1 MQLQILS
8 LGAIGFEVA
17 KIVPRESS
25 ELSDTEWSSL
35 KHIHMGNTKWTQQ
48 VVAICLFIIYMYV
61 SIIYFLGRHKLERE
75 QGTQERLKG
84 GKGAEK

>member
-35 KHIHMGNTKWTQQ
+35 KHIHMGNNKWTQQ
-48 VVAICLFIIYMYV
+48 IVAIYLFIICMYV
-61 SIIYFLGRHKLERE
+61 CINYIFFRK
-75 QGTQERLKG
+75 T
-84 GKGAEK
+84 